1 MPAIE
6 KGYAAIAE
14 GQLHFR
20 RASGHDQHAMPLV
33 LLHASPASSRS
44 LVPIMERI
52 NGGRDLIAFDT
63 PCNGQSCAPQI
74 DEPEIGDFADMLNRA
89 CDTMGLD
96 EIAIYATHTGAHVA
110 AAWASLHPARVK
122 AVMLDGVALL
132 DQAQRDDMLAHYTPV
147 KAPDDSGSQFHW
159 AWQYIRDQMI
169 FFPHYKKDAEHMRA
183 GGVFDASVL
192 HDLVLDVLNNLTTY
206 HMPYRAVFRQDV
218 RRDLAAISQPVL
230 VMSDGDG
237 PLDEAASELRAIMP
251 DAGRADNCDSAAAKA
266 AAIDSFLKEHGYG

>member
-1 MPAIE
+1 ME

-20 RASGHDQHAMPLV
+20 HVSGHDTQTVPLV

-44 LVPIMERI
+44 LVPIMEQI
-52 NGGRDLIAFDT
+52 ADGRDMIAFDT
-63 PCNGQSCAPQI
+63 PCNGQSCAPGM
-74 DEPEIGDFADMLNRA
+74 DEPEITDFADMLNRG
-89 CDTMGLD
+89 CDALGLG
-96 EIAIYATHTGAHVA
+96 EIVIYATHTGAHIA
-110 AAWASLHPARVK
+110 AAWASLQPARVK

-132 DQAQRDDMLAHYTPV
+132 NRTQRDEMLANYTPI

-169 FFPHYKKDAEHMRA
+169 FFPHYKKDAEHMRE

-192 HDLVLDVLNNLTTY
+192 HELVLDVLNNLTTY

-230 VMSDGDG
+230 VMSDGNG
-237 PLDEAASELRAIMP
+237 PLDRAAGELLDIIPEARAA
-251 DAGRADNCDSAAAKA
+251 DSCATAGAKA
-266 AAIDSFLKEHGYG
+266 AAIDAFLKEHGYG